1 MNRYILDPEDAI
13 HVLPPQAGESAQIEI
28 VCGRT
33 MIFFDIAAL
42 ESVCTAHGLC
52 GGDAVRFVGA
62 DALLGAKHEV
72 YVPSSRPERAPLCE
86 ALKNTRRRRFLRR
99 RWTTSARPATTRART
114 AYKNALRFTNWK
126 REASI

>member
-1 MNRYILDPEDAI
+1 MNRYILDPGDAI
-13 HVLPPQAGESAQIEI
+13 RILPPQAGESAQIEI

-72 YVPSSRPERAPLCE
+72 YVPSSRPEHAPLCE
-86 ALKNTRRRRFLRR
+86 ALKKY
-99 RWTTSARPATTRART
+99 APPAVFAPEMD
-114 AYKNALRFTNWK
+114 YV
-126 REASI
+126 RETCDHKGPHRV